1 MKKTAIIFSSTDGHT
16 AKICKKITDI
26 LQHASMV
33 SLSSIEEADS
43 LELENFDFIII
54 GASIRYGKHKPNL
67 FKYINKNL
75 EVLNKKQTAFFNVN
89 AVARKDE
96 KNSPKTNPYLIKFL
110 KKVSWKPT
118 FTDVFAGKISYPK
131 YHFFDKHMIRF
142 IMWMS
147 KGPTDPTRIYEFTDW
162 NRVESFGNKVLND
175 YLKT

>member
-16 AKICKKITDI
+16 ASICEKILDI
-26 LQHASMV
+26 LKHASMV

-43 LELENFDFIII
+43 LDLENFDFIII

-67 FKYINKNL
+67 FKFINKNL

-96 KNSPKTNPYLIKFL
+96 KNTAKTNPYLIKFL

-118 FTDVFAGKISYPK
+118 LLDVFAGKISYPK

-147 KGPTDPTRIYEFTDW
+147 RGPTNPTKVYEFTDW

>member
-16 AKICKKITDI
+16 ASICEKILDI
-26 LQHASMV
+26 LKHASMV
-33 SLSSIEEADS
+33 RLSSIEEADS
-43 LELENFDFIII
+43 LDLENFDFIII

-67 FKYINKNL
+67 FKFINKNL
-75 EVLNKKQTAFFNVN
+75 EVLNNKQTAFFNVN

-96 KNSPKTNPYLIKFL
+96 KNTPKTNPYLIKFL

-118 FTDVFAGKISYPK
+118 LLDVFAGKISYPK

-147 KGPTDPTRIYEFTDW
+147 RGPTNPTKVYEFTDW

>member
-1 MKKTAIIFSSTDGHT
+1 MD
-16 AKICKKITDI
+16 
-26 LQHASMV
+26 LQ
-33 SLSSIEEADS
+33 
-43 LELENFDFIII
+43 NFDFIII

-67 FKYINKNL
+67 FKFINKNL
-75 EVLNKKQTAFFNVN
+75 EVLNTKQTAFFNVN
-89 AVARKDE
+89 AVARKDG
-96 KNSPKTNPYLIKFL
+96 KNTPKTNPYLIKFL

-118 FTDVFAGKISYPK
+118 LLDVFAGKISYPK

-147 KGPTDPTRIYEFTDW
+147 RGPTNPTKVYEFTDW

>member
-16 AKICKKITDI
+16 VSICEKILDI
-26 LQHASMV
+26 LKHASTV

-43 LELENFDFIII
+43 LDLENFDFIII

-67 FKYINKNL
+67 FKFINKNL
-75 EVLNKKQTAFFNVN
+75 EVLNNKQTAFFNVN

-96 KNSPKTNPYLIKFL
+96 KNTPKTNPYLIKFL

-118 FTDVFAGKISYPK
+118 LLDVFAGKISYPK

-147 KGPTDPTRIYEFTDW
+147 RGPTNPTKVYEFTDW

>member
-16 AKICKKITDI
+16 GSICKKILDI
-26 LQHASMV
+26 LKDGSMV

-43 LELENFDFIII
+43 LDLQNFDFIII

-67 FKYINKNL
+67 FKFINKNL
-75 EVLNKKQTAFFNVN
+75 EVLNTKQTAFFNVN

-96 KNSPKTNPYLIKFL
+96 KNTPKTNPYLIKFL

-118 FTDVFAGKISYPK
+118 LLDVFAGKISYPK

-147 KGPTDPTRIYEFTDW
+147 RGPTNPTKIYEFTDW

>member
-16 AKICKKITDI
+16 ASICEKILDI
-26 LQHASMV
+26 LKHASMV
-33 SLSSIEEADS
+33 RLSSIEEADS
-43 LELENFDFIII
+43 LDLENFDFIII

-67 FKYINKNL
+67 FKFINKNL

-96 KNSPKTNPYLIKFL
+96 KNTPKTNPYLIKFL

-118 FTDVFAGKISYPK
+118 LLDVFAGKISYPK

-147 KGPTDPTRIYEFTDW
+147 RGPTNPTKVYEFTDW

>member
-16 AKICKKITDI
+16 ASICEKILDI
-26 LQHASMV
+26 LKHASMV

-43 LELENFDFIII
+43 LDLENFDFIII

-67 FKYINKNL
+67 FKFINKNL

-96 KNSPKTNPYLIKFL
+96 KNTPKTNPYLIKFL
-110 KKVSWKPT
+110 NKVSWKPT
-118 FTDVFAGKISYPK
+118 LLDVFAGKISYPK

-147 KGPTDPTRIYEFTDW
+147 RGPTNPTKVYEFTDW